1 MASHETENIFKQQ
14 QILLKPINKI
24 GVASTW
30 KETENRQL
38 EVSET
43 EAPLGGFLDQSM
55 STLPPQTTVT
65 ERGRTIRANHCD
77 TAFTPPP
84 PPNPLKN
91 IIMIKTV

>member
-55 STLPPQTTVT
+55 STLPPQTTVK
-65 ERGRTIRANHCD
+65 ERGRTIRANHC
-77 TAFTPPP
+77 ALYPHSFSYY
-84 PPNPLKN
+84 
-91 IIMIKTV
+91 IHTVRTSSQ

>member
-43 EAPLGGFLDQSM
+43 EAPLGGFLDQS
-55 STLPPQTTVT
+55 
-65 ERGRTIRANHCD
+65 I
-77 TAFTPPP
+77 
-84 PPNPLKN
+84 
-91 IIMIKTV
+91 

>member
-55 STLPPQTTVT
+55 SVNTLPPQTTVT
-65 ERGRTIRANHCD
+65 EWGSTIRANHCD

-84 PPNPLKN
+84 PPT
-91 IIMIKTV
+91 IH

>member
-30 KETENRQL
+30 KETEDRQL

-55 STLPPQTTVT
+55 SVNTLPPQTAPSTNH
-65 ERGRTIRANHCD
+65 GDRTGQHNQSQ
-77 TAFTPPP
+77 
-84 PPNPLKN
+84 PL
-91 IIMIKTV
+91 